1 MSTHPHASLD
11 LEIAGAEVRIAYHR
25 LRLKAHKTLLRTA
38 VREKIASPGMLLAA
52 TGVGYVVGS
61 LTQSNRPHQP
71 SPAGRL
77 FAVVSDA
84 LRVVL
89 KFSQSGPAIWLAT
102 TIGASRTANKNSPPP
117 PDPYGS
123 DLVAD
128 SVAVDS
134 L

>member
-1 MSTHPHASLD
+1 MSAHPHASLD
-11 LEIAGAEVRIAYHR
+11 LEIASAEIRIEYHR
-25 LRLKAHKTLLRTA
+25 LSLRAHKTLLRAA

-61 LTQSNRPHQP
+61 LTQSSHPHQP
-71 SPAGRL
+71 SPIGRL
-77 FAVVSDA
+77 FAVVTDA

-89 KFSQSGPAIWLAT
+89 KFSQSGPAVWLAT
-102 TIGASRTANKNSPPP
+102 TIGASRAASKSGPP
-117 PDPYGS
+117 PDPYAV

-128 SVAVDS
+128 NVAVDS